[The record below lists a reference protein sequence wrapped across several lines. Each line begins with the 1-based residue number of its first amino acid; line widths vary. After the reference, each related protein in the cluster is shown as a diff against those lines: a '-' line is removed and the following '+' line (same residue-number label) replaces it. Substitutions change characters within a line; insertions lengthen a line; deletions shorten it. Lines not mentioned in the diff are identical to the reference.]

1 MTVQT
6 NTNVASFN
14 GNGVT
19 QIFPVSFKFNRDT
32 DLVVLLVDD
41 ATGSVSRLTL
51 NSDYTVSGEGDEEG
65 GLINVVVAPATGKR
79 LKVTRVVDIL
89 QLTDLR
95 NQGKFFAEVHEDAF
109 DLLTMI
115 AQQHES
121 GIKSAL
127 RVADSDPEPA
137 RIPAVAQRAGKILSF
152 DSEGNPVAVAPISD
166 SSTELRVELAGEHGA
181 AMIGY
186 AGGTVADALTELA
199 RGTGQV
205 IHASEFGL
213 TGDGSDE
220 TAKVQAA
227 VTAAATQGKTL
238 IGDRTKTYRITSQ
251 INGASNCHIEDLY
264 LDASALTGTKHALVF
279 AGALGDSSLLTANAP
294 VNSFSVSVANG
305 AMFAVDEWVLLTINT
320 AYYPFPTYNVAKGE
334 WVQIRSISGNVLTFT
349 TPTIEWYTVT
359 NGGAVRKCNFAE
371 NIRLKN
377 VRVNGSAVPNSN
389 ERGICFRFARFFEVD
404 GCVLENLDQYA
415 LELDSCIKFSV
426 HHCRFRGTFYNGTT
440 GLIFYAI
447 TLVDACQYFT
457 VHDNQ
462 GSRARH
468 LVVTTAFSAGMGR
481 WGQAMF
487 GVIHDNIA
495 EDCMA
500 GGAGRSYAYEVH
512 GTGRHLLWANNIANG
527 CYAFM
532 RIEGGSDIQVL
543 GGGCNGYA
551 YQGLIIGGEG
561 QTLQRVKVSE
571 ICLSNYTAEVTDGL
585 PAAIRIEASAL
596 LSDISLDNISVSHA
610 AKSNIGTAVSCGG
623 AARNL
628 RVSNLHA
635 STGEVEST
643 AAAVSTSSQAS
654 GYAFQNCNLF
664 GWQSGYAING
674 SKTVI
679 QGGRVENFVAGAA
692 GWGFYS
698 NGAKN
703 ICKDVHFSNINTSAR
718 LDVSSSSNLVINNT
732 ITDCLVASPNNSG
745 ASNTISPNYIV

>member
-6 NTNVASFN
+6 SSNVASFN
-14 GNGVT
+14 GNGANKV
-19 QIFPVSFKFNRDT
+19 FPIGYKFNSAA
-32 DLVVLLVDD
+32 DLVVLLLDD
-41 ATGSVSRLTL
+41 TAGTTKILTL
-51 NSDYTVSGEGDEEG
+51 NSDYTVTGAGVDEG
-65 GLINVVVAPATGKR
+65 GQVTLAVAPASSQR
-79 LKVTRVVDIL
+79 LKVTRIVDVL

-95 NQGKFFAEVHEDAF
+95 NQGKFYAEIHEDAF

-121 GIKSAL
+121 GIRSSL
-127 RVADSDPEPA
+127 RVAESDPEPA
-137 RIPAVAQRAGKILSF
+137 RIPPVAQRAGKILSF
-152 DSEGNPVAVAPISD
+152 DSEGNPVAVAPASD

-186 AGGTVADALTELA
+186 AGGTVADALAELA
-199 RGTGQV
+199 RESGQV
-205 IHASEFGL
+205 IHASDFGL

-305 AMFAVDEWVLLTINT
+305 AMFAVGEWVLLTINT

-359 NGGAVRKCNFAE
+359 NGGAVRKCNFVE
-371 NIRLKN
+371 NVRLKN
-377 VRVNGSAVPNSN
+377 VRVKGSAVPNSN

-415 LELDSCIKFSV
+415 LELDSCLKFSV
-426 HHCRFRGTFYNGTT
+426 HHCRFRGTFYNGIT
-440 GLIFYAI
+440 GMIFYSI
-447 TLVDACQYFT
+447 VLIDACQYFT
-457 VHDNQ
+457 VHDNH
-462 GSRARH
+462 GSRTRH
-468 LVVTTAFSAGMGR
+468 LVVTTAFSAGGGR

-487 GVIHDNIA
+487 GIIHDNVV

-500 GGAGRSYAYEVH
+500 GGEGRSYAYEVH
-512 GTGRHLLWANNIANG
+512 GTGRNLLWANNIANG

-532 RIEGGSDIQVL
+532 RIEGGSDIQVI

-551 YQGLIIGGEG
+551 HQGLIIGGEG
-561 QTLQRVKVSE
+561 QTLQRVQIANVR
-571 ICLSNYTAEVTDGL
+571 LSNYTGEVTTGL
-585 PAAIRIEASAL
+585 PAGIRVEVSAL
-596 LSDISLDNISVSHA
+596 LSDISLDGISITHA
-610 AKSNIGTAVSCGG
+610 VKSNVGEAISCGG
-623 AARNL
+623 AVRNFRL
-628 RVSNLHA
+628 SNIQA
-635 STGEVEST
+635 STGDVEST
-643 AAAVSTSSQAS
+643 GAAVATSAQAS
-654 GYAFQNCNLF
+654 GYLFENCSLF
-664 GWQSGYAING
+664 GWRSGYVVNG
-674 SKTVI
+674 SRIVVK
-679 QGGRVENFVAGAA
+679 GGRVDNFAA
-692 GWGFYS
+692 GDTGWGYYS

-703 ICKDVHFSNINTSAR
+703 ICQNVHFSNINTSAR
-718 LDVSSSSNLVINNT
+718 LDANSSSNLFINNT
-732 ITDCLVASPNNSG
+732 ITDCLVAAPNNSG
-745 ASNTISPNYIV
+745 TNNTATPNYVA